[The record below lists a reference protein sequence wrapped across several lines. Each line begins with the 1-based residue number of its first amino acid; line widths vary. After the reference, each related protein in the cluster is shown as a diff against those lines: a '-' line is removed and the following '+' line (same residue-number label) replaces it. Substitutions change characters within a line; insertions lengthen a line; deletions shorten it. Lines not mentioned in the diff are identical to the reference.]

1 MTSSTPFVAIKSI
14 QDTVYIVIRQEQLAE
29 QLKTSNIVDILM
41 NQEQFSGLMY
51 ALKAIER
58 QFIEDRTQKLVN
70 DAYLESA
77 LTVGSYVEAYDP
89 AKPALVLNDSKRKK
103 PKTKNTKESTS

>member
-1 MTSSTPFVAIKSI
+1 MASSTPFVAIKSI
-14 QDTVYIVIRQEQLAE
+14 QDTVYIVIRQEQLTE

-41 NQEQFSGLMY
+41 NQDQFSGIMY

-58 QFIEDRTQKLVN
+58 QFIEDHTNKLVN
-70 DAYLESA
+70 DAYLEST

-89 AKPALVLNDSKRKK
+89 AKPAAVLDESKRKK
-103 PKTKNTKESTS
+103 PKTKNTKESNS